1 MSGTYGSAPAH
12 SNGRRFRRTSL
23 ASSGMSVEVDPQAGE
38 LLLALLSRR
47 KWAPAV
53 LGALDQAGEP
63 LRFGELH
70 ARIDEISEHILNH
83 TLTSLHRDGL
93 VQRVAYDERP
103 ARVEYSVTDL
113 GRSFC
118 LAFEALLVWAVEHAD
133 DVRAA
138 RHRFDAEHETRQ
150 G

>member
-1 MSGTYGSAPAH
+1 MG
-12 SNGRRFRRTSL
+12 
-23 ASSGMSVEVDPQAGE
+23 VEVDPQAAA
-38 LLLALLSRR
+38 LLLELLSRR

-53 LGALDQAGEP
+53 LGVLDQAGEP

-70 ARIDEISEHILNH
+70 ARIDEISAHILNH

-103 ARVEYSVTDL
+103 ARVEYSVTEL
-113 GRSFC
+113 GHSFC
-118 LAFEALLVWAVEHAD
+118 AAFEALLGWAAEHAD
-133 DVRAA
+133 DVQAA
-138 RHRFDAEHETRQ
+138 RQRFDAEHQT